1 MTFWIRTIT
10 RHKRARGQN
19 YDFSVVSI
27 VKNSTNAKMNEKRLD
42 LQLQTLDYLYSNINE
57 RKTSQKR
64 LPERII

>member
-1 MTFWIRTIT
+1 
-10 RHKRARGQN
+10 
-19 YDFSVVSI
+19 
-27 VKNSTNAKMNEKRLD
+27 MNEKRLD

>member
-1 MTFWIRTIT
+1 MTCLVGLWCFGYVQSRDTSVQE
-10 RHKRARGQN
+10 GQN

-57 RKTSQKR
+57 
-64 LPERII
+64 